1 MPALLSYFTLLIF
14 FALIGDRRCSSTSAA
29 AATGIY
35 TSPPSSWGFSMQRE
49 ILIPF
54 SVSVA
59 ARSSRV
65 SCQSG
70 RSFSAPSF
78 LFLQA
83 WGGVSGFRP
92 SCVHQLFFVL
102 PFRLSGS
109 PPPRRGLIFVA
120 CRIFLPTPIWMI
132 SFPVC
137 AGFPARSFLSARP
150 GYFPFK
156 FVKEISMP
164 PPVPCCLHIA
174 NTAN

>member
-1 MPALLSYFTLLIF
+1 MRVLFLLDQFSLPPARKPCSWDFGRDFGFALPALLSYFTLLIF

-120 CRIFLPTPIWMI
+120 CRIF
-132 SFPVC
+132 FPPHHS
-137 AGFPARSFLSARP
+137 G
-150 GYFPFK
+150 
-156 FVKEISMP
+156 
-164 PPVPCCLHIA
+164 
-174 NTAN
+174 

>member
-1 MPALLSYFTLLIF
+1 MWQLWRFVAVVRVLFLLDQFSLPPARKPCSWDLGEIGFACFACPPVLFNLPSSLIF

-102 PFRLSGS
+102 PFRLSS
-109 PPPRRGLIFVA
+109 PPPQA
-120 CRIFLPTPIWMI
+120 PN
-132 SFPVC
+132 
-137 AGFPARSFLSARP
+137 AG
-150 GYFPFK
+150 
-156 FVKEISMP
+156 
-164 PPVPCCLHIA
+164 
-174 NTAN
+174 